1 MGWNRRYAIVSY
13 LRSSLW
19 TVPLFALVVE
29 QIGVRFLTFIDQSLR
44 WVPALAVTAAE
55 AGDALETIVSLTIA
69 FLVFT
74 FGSMLVAL
82 QVASAQLTP
91 RIIATTLLRDN
102 TIRFTVGLFVFTL
115 LLAVGTKARL
125 QDPLPLAMVTVA
137 IFAGI
142 GSMAAFLY
150 LIDYTAQA
158 VAADGDLPARGRTRD
173 GGDRGSLSRRHR
185 APVRIRVP
193 RQRQPTLF
201 QPARTVVHEGRSA
214 VVLALNLKALIR
226 LARDADGVIDFVPR
240 VGDFVAS
247 AEPLFRLSGGTAT
260 LSDST
265 LRAQVAFGPERTME
279 QDATFAFRVIVDVA
293 IKALSQAIND
303 PTTAVLAL
311 DQIHRLLRVVGRRHL
326 HDDSLHDDQG
336 ALRLILP
343 TPNWDDFVDL
353 AFSEIRLYG
362 ASNFQVTRRLYSIIE
377 DLMNVLPETRQA
389 ALHRQLQV
397 LNDTLERL
405 HLLPEDLALARS
417 PDRQGLGGSSTRYA
431 LQQSRRANV
440 EVTDHPPCRRPEDH
454 AWTSLRA
461 AYWTWAYGPIRR
473 THLRTVT
480 VPSCWRSISP
490 AR

>member
-29 QIGVRFLTFIDQSLR
+29 QIGVRFLTFIDQSLQ
-44 WVPALAVTAAE
+44 WVPAMVVTAAE
-55 AGDALETIVSLTIA
+55 AGDALATIESLTIA

-82 QVASAQLTP
+82 QVVSAQLTP

-125 QDPLPLAMVTVA
+125 QDPLPLAMVTAA

-142 GSMAAFLY
+142 GSMAAFLF
-150 LIDYTAQA
+150 LIDYTARLLRPTAICQRVAERGMA
-158 VAADGDLPARGRTRD
+158 VIEAVYPDAIEHPYV
-173 GGDRGSLSRRHR
+173 
-185 APVRIRVP
+185 PRVP
-193 RQRQPTLF
+193 RQRQPTSS
-201 QPARTVVHEGRSA
+201 QSARTVVHEGRSA

-226 LARDADGVIDFVPR
+226 LARDADSVIDFVPR

-247 AEPLFRLSGGTAT
+247 AEPLFRLSGGTTT

-279 QDATFAFRVIVDVA
+279 QDAAFAFRVIVDVA
-293 IKALSQAIND
+293 VKALSQAIND

-326 HDDSLHDDQG
+326 HDDSLYDDQG
-336 ALRLILP
+336 TLRLILP
-343 TPNWDDFVDL
+343 TPDWDDFVDL

-377 DLMNVLPETRQA
+377 DLK
-389 ALHRQLQV
+389 
-397 LNDTLERL
+397 
-405 HLLPEDLALARS
+405 
-417 PDRQGLGGSSTRYA
+417 
-431 LQQSRRANV
+431 
-440 EVTDHPPCRRPEDH
+440 
-454 AWTSLRA
+454 
-461 AYWTWAYGPIRR
+461 
-473 THLRTVT
+473 
-480 VPSCWRSISP
+480 
-490 AR
+490 